1 MAMIGLFDTPL
12 YKGRRNIL
20 VNQLKAKGSF
30 NERILRAIA
39 AVPRHI
45 FVMEGMEEFAYNDTP
60 VAIEAG
66 QTISQP
72 STVAL
77 QTQLLGLF
85 DNPTST
91 DGIRQSPRVLEIG
104 TGCGYQSAVLFYLGA
119 EVFTIE
125 RQEELYKQARKNL
138 VKAGYLFDNEQEDI
152 QSSEQE
158 YISNPI
164 TDKIHLHLGDGYLG
178 LPDMAPFDGIVVTCG
193 ANEIPNSLLHQLKVG
208 AKMVIPVG
216 EKLYTVERESSE
228 LFQKKEQG
236 NANFVPMLKGV
247 VKY

>member
-1 MAMIGLFDTPL
+1 MIGLFDTPL

-85 DNPTST
+85 DNPAST
-91 DGIRQSPRVLEIG
+91 DGIRQNPRVLEIG

-125 RQEELYKQARKNL
+125 RQEELYKQARKNQ
-138 VKAGYLFDNEQEDI
+138 GIYLIMSKKILIPLSRSMCRTISQTK
-152 QSSEQE
+152 
-158 YISNPI
+158 YIC
-164 TDKIHLHLGDGYLG
+164 TLG
-178 LPDMAPFDGIVVTCG
+178 MAT
-193 ANEIPNSLLHQLKVG
+193 
-208 AKMVIPVG
+208 MVC
-216 EKLYTVERESSE
+216 RR
-228 LFQKKEQG
+228 
-236 NANFVPMLKGV
+236 
-247 VKY
+247 